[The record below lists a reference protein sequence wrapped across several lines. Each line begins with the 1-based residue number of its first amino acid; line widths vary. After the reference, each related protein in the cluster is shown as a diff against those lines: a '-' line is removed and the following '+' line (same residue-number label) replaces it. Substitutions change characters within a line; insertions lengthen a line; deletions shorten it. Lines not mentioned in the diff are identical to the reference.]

1 VANQVFLDMR
11 ALRKCGDVVE
21 WIGVDMFISKY
32 RGSSYE
38 GLPAGAWGLHEKAF
52 ALFRKYVS
60 PGARVLDL
68 GSGSGAWAKRLYDAS
83 YDVTACDFNPT
94 PTSPMGSKMPNEQF
108 PYHQVDLNQNFSERL
123 GNGGFDAM
131 SIMEVIEHLENP
143 RHTFRQIKSLLKKGG
158 VVILT
163 TPNAS
168 GLYSRLRFFF
178 TGQMAMFTDR
188 AYGIRRVSDGSF
200 CRPVRGSHIT
210 PLTAWQLEKV
220 FSESDLKVLER
231 RFHDTPFF
239 PPRSL
244 GDLAKITAWLVF
256 RMFMFGTVGGQII
269 LYILRDDK

>member
-1 VANQVFLDMR
+1 
-11 ALRKCGDVVE
+11 
-21 WIGVDMFISKY
+21 MFISKV

-38 GLPAGAWGLHEKAF
+38 GLPSGAAGLHEKAF
-52 ALFRKYVS
+52 GLFRKYVS
-60 PGARVLDL
+60 SGARVLDL

-94 PTSPMGSKMPNEQF
+94 PTSPMGSKMPNERFEF
-108 PYHQVDLNQNFSERL
+108 PYYQVDLNQNFSGRL
-123 GNGGFDAM
+123 GNGGFDAV
-131 SIMEVIEHLENP
+131 SIMDVIEHLENP

-158 VVILT
+158 VVLLT

-178 TGQMAMFTDR
+178 TGQMAMFTDVNY
-188 AYGIRRVSDGSF
+188 AIRWG
-200 CRPVRGSHIT
+200 HIT

-239 PPRSL
+239 PPRSS
-244 GDLAKITAWLVF
+244 GDFAKITAWLVF